1 MHEWIYVPHE
11 FKRIFLS
18 VCQVHVFPGGPK
30 GIIGSPGAGVNCG
43 CEWRGVVLGTEP
55 RF

>member
-1 MHEWIYVPHE
+1 MYISKCVPGACIS
-11 FKRIFLS
+11 R
-18 VCQVHVFPGGPK
+18 GGPK

-43 CEWRGVVLGTEP
+43 CEWWGVVLGTEP